1 MIRMEFCK
9 RLNFN
14 WIRLP
19 GARGRGPGAG
29 NSIDPGGRPAAT
41 TASDATPNGEAL
53 AWVVVVG
60 RGLQAIED
68 SIGSPLILV

>member
-1 MIRMEFCK
+1 MELCK

-19 GARGRGPGAG
+19 AG
-29 NSIDPGGRPAAT
+29 VGTGVGGHPAAT
-41 TASDATPNGEAL
+41 TASDATPHVEAL

-60 RGLQAIED
+60 RGLQAIDD

>member
-1 MIRMEFCK
+1 MELCK

-19 GARGRGPGAG
+19 AG
-29 NSIDPGGRPAAT
+29 IGMGVGGHLAAT
-41 TASDATPNGEAL
+41 TAYGANPNGEAL

-60 RGLQAIED
+60 CGLQAID
-68 SIGSPLILV
+68 GSIGSS

>member
-1 MIRMEFCK
+1 MIRLELCK

-19 GARGRGPGAG
+19 VGIGMGV
-29 NSIDPGGRPAAT
+29 GGHPAAT
-41 TASDATPNGEAL
+41 TTYGANPNGEAL

-60 RGLQAIED
+60 RGLQVTDD
-68 SIGSPLILV
+68 SIGSS